1 MAPIQFLIP
10 LFASVLQAGLGGALA
25 ENARAREANEQRAML
40 RQRREQLQPLIDR
53 LREAKDYFDLDE
65 QFTRDFSRASNQ
77 LTAQAASTGMT
88 NAGTGGLDNV
98 RSDLLAAGLAQLA
111 QAKQQDEARRQE
123 LLAQLLSDVSLY
135 GGTPDENVAS
145 ATLLGGLLGGV
156 QGVGSNLASY
166 FSTDKGMERLAE
178 YLGGGGAAPSVVSD
192 NAVIERAPATTASSW
207 SPSYPDDLGLAA
219 SPLAARPRISAPR
232 GLGTTNAMYYNL
244 GLGR

>member
-10 LFASVLQAGLGGALA
+10 LFASVLQAGLSGALA

-40 RQRREQLQPLIDR
+40 RQRREQLQPLIDQ

-145 ATLLGGLLGGV
+145 ATLLGGLLGGI
-156 QGVGSNLASY
+156 QGVGSNFASY
-166 FSTDKGMERLAE
+166 FGTDKGMDRLAE
-178 YLGGGGAAPSVVSD
+178 YLSGGSGTGSSFLSD
-192 NAVIERAPATTASSW
+192 EAVIERAPTASTW
-207 SPSYPDDLGLAA
+207 APSYPDNIGLAA
-219 SPLAARPRISAPR
+219 SPLAARRTSFAGPSR
-232 GLGTTNAMYYNL
+232 NYYNL
-244 GLGR
+244 GLGMGLTR